1 MKKSTE
7 VIASLWIATL
17 NLNPNVPVFR
27 WDNFLIDRTL
37 ISVGF
42 AVAEQETIF
51 VASQALNILD
61 LFDYH
66 HHNVVR

>member
-1 MKKSTE
+1 MKKGTE

-17 NLNPNVPVFR
+17 NLNPNVPVFG

-51 VASQALNILD
+51 VAS
-61 LFDYH
+61 
-66 HHNVVR
+66 